1 MSSESHPAMVYVY
14 FSRFFINNHAAF
26 IVRGFILVLSVL
38 LFSSGFFF
46 FFVFSLGAGLAESA
60 MNLIIGMLMIFLN
73 CRMACR
79 FVELV
84 DVK

>member
-46 FFVFSLGAGLAESA
+46 FFFVFSFGGGACG
-60 MNLIIGMLMIFLN
+60 IGNEYDYLMIFLN